1 MAFIF
6 EHLFCT
12 SNKPIIFMN
21 YLFCPHNLSR
31 CIIVI
36 IIPNLQMTK
45 LELMKL
51 KVFTELV

>member
-12 SNKPIIFMN
+12 SHKPIIFMN
-21 YLFCPHNLSR
+21 YLFGPHNLPR

-36 IIPNLQMTK
+36 IIPTLQMTK
-45 LELMKL
+45 LKLIQL
-51 KVFTELV
+51 KVSTERV